1 METGKRP
8 LSDRLVLLDGSMPC
22 RKLKLDIVF
31 IERKKFR
38 ELSFKMATNKQAV
51 IISAARTPTG
61 KFQGLLKGFSAPE
74 LGSIAIKEAVSR
86 AGISSDKVDE
96 VIMGCVVQAG
106 IGQAPARQAALKAGL
121 APEVSALTINM
132 VCGSGLR
139 AVALASQAVQL
150 GDAEYVVAGGMESMS
165 NIPYALQTAREG
177 FRMGNQTA
185 TDLMIHDGLWCPF
198 ENWHMGNTGEVVAEK
213 YQISR
218 DEQDNFAFNSHRKA
232 YEAQQAGRFA
242 DEMVPVEIPQKKGD
256 PIILDYDEPVRPE
269 TTVESLGK
277 LRPAFKKDGGTVT
290 AGNAPGVNDGA
301 SALVV
306 TSAENAAS
314 LGIEPLGR
322 VVAWASSGI
331 EPRLIMMAPV
341 KGVQNVLAK
350 AGWDM
355 KDVDLFELNEAFS
368 VQALGVMKELGL
380 DIEKVNVNGGA
391 VALGH
396 AIGNSG
402 GRVLTTLLH
411 EMKRRRAKRGVA
423 ALCLGGG
430 NSVALAVE
438 RD

>member
-1 METGKRP
+1 
-8 LSDRLVLLDGSMPC
+8 
-22 RKLKLDIVF
+22 
-31 IERKKFR
+31 
-38 ELSFKMATNKQAV
+38 MADTKQAV

-61 KFQGLLKGFSAPE
+61 KFQGLLKSFTAPD
-74 LGSIAIKEAVSR
+74 LAAIAIKEAVNR
-86 AGISSDKVDE
+86 AGISVEQVDE
-96 VIMGCVVQAG
+96 VMMGCVVQAG

-121 APEVSALTINM
+121 PPEVAALTINM

-150 GDAEYVVAGGMESMS
+150 GDAKFIVAGGMESMS
-165 NIPYALQTAREG
+165 NIPYAMPGARDG
-177 FRMGNQTA
+177 YRMGNQQVI
-185 TDLMIHDGLWCPF
+185 DLMVHDGLWCPF

-213 YQISR
+213 YQITR
-218 DEQDNFAFNSHRKA
+218 EEQDSFAFNSHRKA
-232 YEAQQAGRFA
+232 AEAQAAGRFK
-242 DEMVPVEIPQKKGD
+242 DEIVSIEIPQKKGD
-256 PIILDYDEPVRPE
+256 PIVLDYDEPVRPD

-306 TSAENAAS
+306 TSRDHAS
-314 LGIEPLGR
+314 ELGIEPLGR
-322 VVAWASSGI
+322 VVAHATSGI
-331 EPRLIMMAPV
+331 EPKLIMMAPV

-350 AGWDM
+350 SGWDM

-380 DIEKVNVNGGA
+380 DMEKVNVNGGA

-402 GRVLTTLLH
+402 GRVLTTLLY
-411 EMKRRRAKRGVA
+411 EMKRRDVKRGVA

-430 NSVALAVE
+430 NSVAMAVE
-438 RD
+438 RG